1 MGIFNSLVQLRG
13 GDFSSSMNPTAG
25 GVFTPS
31 NPGNL
36 DTIRTAPIVPNCRE
50 FTPPEAERLSV
61 LADQRS
67 EIAQSSEIAYR
78 ALETIEQSDQKI
90 HTANRQYRFTV
101 AKEELAKKKAD
112 SKYLTGLNDLRADY
126 GQAAASLIESRRKSD
141 KRLEVIEART
151 RQILKGV
158 Y

>member
-1 MGIFNSLVQLRG
+1 MGIFNCLVQLKG

-36 DTIRTAPIVPNCRE
+36 DTIRTAPIVRNCRE

-61 LADQRS
+61 LAEQRS
-67 EIAQSSEIAYR
+67 EIAQASEVSYR
-78 ALETIEQSDQKI
+78 ALEAIEQADQKI
-90 HTANRQYRFTV
+90 HTANRQYRGTV
-101 AKEELAKKKAD
+101 AKQELLKKQAD
-112 SKYLTGLNDLRADY
+112 SKYLTGLNELREGY
-126 GQAAASLIESRRKSD
+126 GQAAASLLESRRKSD
-141 KRLEVIEART
+141 RRLEVVEART
-151 RQILKGV
+151 RQILKWV

>member
-1 MGIFNSLVQLRG
+1 MGIFNSLVQLSG
-13 GDFSSSMNPTAG
+13 GDFSSAMNPTGG

-36 DTIRTAPIVPNCRE
+36 DTIRTAPIVPNTRE
-50 FTPPEAERLSV
+50 FSPVE
-61 LADQRS
+61 
-67 EIAQSSEIAYR
+67 
-78 ALETIEQSDQKI
+78 
-90 HTANRQYRFTV
+90 
-101 AKEELAKKKAD
+101 
-112 SKYLTGLNDLRADY
+112 
-126 GQAAASLIESRRKSD
+126 AAASLIESRRKSD

>member
-13 GDFSSSMNPTAG
+13 GDFSSAMNPTAG

-36 DTIRTAPIVPNCRE
+36 DTIRSVPIVPNCRE
-50 FTPPEAERLSV
+50 FTPPEAIEQ
-61 LADQRS
+61 ADQ
-67 EIAQSSEIAYR
+67 EIHS
-78 ALETIEQSDQKI
+78 
-90 HTANRQYRFTV
+90 ANRNYRTV
-101 AKEELAKKKAD
+101 VAQQELLKKQAD
-112 SKYLTGLNDLRADY
+112 SKYLTGLNNLREGY
-126 GQAAASLIESRRKSD
+126 GQAAASLLESRRKSD
-141 KRLEVIEART
+141 RRLEIVEART

>member
-13 GDFSSSMNPTAG
+13 GDFSSAMNPTGG

-36 DTIRTAPIVPNCRE
+36 DTIRTAPIVPNTRE
-50 FTPPEAERLSV
+50 FSPVEAERLAV

-78 ALETIEQSDQKI
+78 ALETIEQADQKI

>member
-1 MGIFNSLVQLRG
+1 MGIFSSLVQLKG
-13 GDFSSSMNPTAG
+13 GNYSTAMTPTAG

-36 DTIRTAPIVPNCRE
+36 DTIRSVPIVPNCRE
-50 FTPPEAERLSV
+50 FTPVEAERLSV

-67 EIAQSSEIAYR
+67 EIAQASEVSYR
-78 ALETIEQSDQKI
+78 ALETIEQADQKI
-90 HTANRQYRFTV
+90 HSANRQYRGTV
-101 AKEELAKKKAD
+101 AQQELLKKQAD
-112 SKYLTGLNDLRADY
+112 SKYLTGLNNLREGY
-126 GQAAASLIESRRKSD
+126 GQAAASLLESRRKSD
-141 KRLEVIEART
+141 RRLEIVEART

>member
-50 FTPPEAERLSV
+50 FTPPEAERLAV

-78 ALETIEQSDQKI
+78 ALETIEQADQKI